1 MSSRGWDQPTIEQI
15 VASLR
20 LAGEPEAA
28 EQVLALLTDGRAASS
43 WRTRALSAEA
53 ARDSYAADFA
63 AIRDVFRRGAA
74 AAKSLPGSLWEVP
87 DAPEA

>member
-1 MSSRGWDQPTIEQI
+1 MPEQGWDQPTIEQI
-15 VASLR
+15 VTSLR

-28 EQVLALLTDGRAASS
+28 DQVQALLADGRAAGA

-63 AIRDVFRRGAA
+63 AVRNVFQYGHAA
-74 AAKSLPGSLWEVP
+74 GKALPGSFAEVP
-87 DAPEA
+87 DAS